1 MEILFL
7 LDTGASI
14 SVLNLPTFH
23 IIAKQLHLNVPKNIE
38 NKRAKTLTVANQ
50 TEVPIIHYISMTC
63 FTEVN
68 HQNRSFNIEFAV
80 ANIKYNI
87 LGAPFFKKNI
97 QNIDFQQNIMTYE
110 EQHPKLPTKTPF
122 STFTEKDY
130 PYISYIYTIKC
141 KEPIHFKPRSGKNI
155 HFPIKNY
162 SNLHF
167 ELEDKTKFYPSNPYT
182 YFLQKFKDIFH
193 FLDMIVKDQNKD
205 SCSTIIQN
213 FTSQPA
219 TLPRGIIGYIEIPIT
234 QTITPQYRVH
244 DIKSLIHSVIHAYY
258 PDTTNPIKQNEYT
271 DMNLCNRMIPQS
283 VLEIN
288 KIEVNDKTLQL
299 PIPSITGN
307 LRPSD
312 KIRKDFPSLPYT
324 IENLQFIKK
333 FNFEYSDLT
342 DSEYAQLCNI
352 LVTNQNCYAKH
363 KNDVGKISTP
373 FRIRVKDNCKLQTQ
387 RPSKVP
393 IHYRD
398 RLNKLLVE
406 LEK

>member
-1 MEILFL
+1 MYQKILKTKEQKL
-7 LDTGASI
+7 L
-14 SVLNLPTFH
+14 
-23 IIAKQLHLNVPKNIE
+23 QLLTKPK
-38 NKRAKTLTVANQ
+38 
-50 TEVPIIHYISMTC
+50 Y
-63 FTEVN
+63 

-87 LGAPFFKKNI
+87 LGAPFFKRNI
-97 QNIDFQQNIMTYE
+97 QNNDFQQNIMTYK

-122 STFTEKDY
+122 STFTEKYY

-141 KEPIHFKPRSGKNI
+141 KELIHFKPRSGKTI

-162 SNLHF
+162 LNLHF

-219 TLPRGIIGYIEIPIT
+219 TLPRGIIGYIQIPIT
-234 QTITPQYRVH
+234 QTIPPRYRVH
-244 DIKSLIHSVIHAYY
+244 DVNSLFHSVIHAYY
-258 PDTTNPIKQNEYT
+258 PDTTIPLKQNEYT
-271 DMNLCNRMIPQS
+271 DMNLCNRIIPQS
-283 VLEIN
+283 LLEVN

-333 FNFEYSDLT
+333 V
-342 DSEYAQLCNI
+342 QL
-352 LVTNQNCYAKH
+352 
-363 KNDVGKISTP
+363 
-373 FRIRVKDNCKLQTQ
+373 
-387 RPSKVP
+387 
-393 IHYRD
+393 
-398 RLNKLLVE
+398 
-406 LEK
+406 